1 MVTGSSGSAAKL
13 RGFGTLGLFPE
24 QAGFSAQLII
34 TCEKHLKVSLVYK
47 RFRTF
52 LIRRR
57 RQVVNCQ
64 VARGMKMA
72 RFLPDE
78 V

>member
-1 MVTGSSGSAAKL
+1 MVRSD
-13 RGFGTLGLFPE
+13 FFPHE
-24 QAGFSAQLII
+24 QAGFAAQLII
-34 TCEKHLKVSLVYK
+34 TCEKHLKVFIYK

-78 V
+78 I